1 MRSAQVVSII
11 GLIGLLSVA
20 SATDTRPNPLAQA
33 KAGQWTIH
41 RTASPSSLTDETFT
55 YEWVVKVDG
64 RKVVIRTQP
73 LDRDLERGLASPV
86 ESTLDVDAPTPPI
99 VESPAGEE
107 ELLIHGTRLL
117 CRKVETVEIMSEGM
131 TKTISWLSDRIPISG
146 LVKRVKLDRDGKEIF
161 RTDLIDWGTTGGAE
175 RPLAPARE
183 GKAPLHKD

>member
-1 MRSAQVVSII
+1 MSII
-11 GLIGLLSVA
+11 GLIGLLSVV
-20 SATDTRPNPLAQA
+20 SATDTRPSPLAQA

-41 RTASPSSLTDETFT
+41 RTMGPSSLTDETFT
-55 YEWVVKVDG
+55 YEWVVKVEA

-86 ESTLDVDAPTPPI
+86 ESTFDLDAPAPPI

-107 ELLIHGTRLL
+107 ELNIHGTRLL
-117 CRKVETVEIMSEGM
+117 CRKVETVEILNQGM

-161 RTDLIDWGTTGGAE
+161 RSDVVDWGNTGGAE
-175 RPLAPARE
+175 RPLVPARE
-183 GKAPLHKD
+183 DKAPLHKG